1 MVAKSATFVSGS
13 QRSGSSSEPEDETI
27 LRRVL
32 RQVATGLLV
41 LSVVVTMLTQGAV
54 YPVSISLACILMAAS
69 MALAYLAMGLPRA
82 TRSLFVAVLACWL
95 FAVLWSVVQTL
106 DTPFGLAG
114 HSAWRV
120 LPEFGIKATASISP
134 MPGAVPDAILS
145 ISLPAMAILTVL
157 MLFRRDSV
165 IERALRVFA
174 VAGGL
179 MAVFALFQY
188 VAFPRSL
195 MFGDKQ
201 YYLGNLTAPFVNRNT
216 AATFYGVTLI
226 ALLSTYKGFRFQL
239 IPGSPFLYR
248 RSGWTPAQ
256 AMRWAL
262 LVFAAFGAVL
272 ATSSR
277 GGVLATFIALF
288 AMFTLATFFPA
299 TPHTE
304 AGLAARTTEDGKTR
318 VIRII
323 GILLAL
329 LIVAGVFAGRVV
341 LRAEVQGSEDGRFC
355 VLPGILAAIRDNL
368 VLGAGPGAFINV
380 FPAYRDAA
388 CGVTGVWDMA
398 HNVYL
403 DGMLGLGLPFIMVV
417 LVLFAT
423 VMQLLR
429 RGLLNRKSRRFVV
442 VGGIASIILVAIHS
456 AIDFSLQIPG
466 FATWWAVYLGM
477 IGSIGGG
484 RLSSSEMK
492 N

>member
-1 MVAKSATFVSGS
+1 MAAKSATFVSGN

-32 RQVATGLLV
+32 RQVATTLLV

-54 YPVSISLACILMAAS
+54 YPVSVSLACILMAAS

-82 TRSLFVAVLACWL
+82 TRNLFVTVLTCWL
-95 FAVLWSVVQTL
+95 CAVLWSVMQTL
-106 DTPFGLAG
+106 HSPFGLAG
-114 HSAWRV
+114 HPAWTV
-120 LPEFGIKATASISP
+120 LPEFGIEAAASISP
-134 MPGAVPDAILS
+134 MPGAIPDAILS

-165 IERALRVFA
+165 VERALRVFA

-188 VAFPRSL
+188 VVFPRSL

-201 YYLGNLTAPFVNRNT
+201 YYFGNLTAPFVNRNT

-226 ALLSTYKGFRFQL
+226 ALLSTYKGFRFQV
-239 IPGSPFLYR
+239 IPGSKFLYQ

-288 AMFTLATFFPA
+288 VMFTLATLFPA

-304 AGLAARTTEDGKTR
+304 AGLAARSTEDGKTR
-318 VIRII
+318 LIRII
-323 GILLAL
+323 GIVLAL
-329 LIVAGVFAGRVV
+329 LVVAGIFAGRVV
-341 LRAEVQGSEDGRFC
+341 LRAEVQGTEDGRFC
-355 VLPGILAAIRDNL
+355 VLPGIFAAIRDHL

-388 CGVTGVWDMA
+388 CGVVGVWDMA

-403 DGMLGLGLPFIMVV
+403 DGVLALGLAFIV
-417 LVLFAT
+417 LTLVFLAT
-423 VMQLLR
+423 IILLLH
-429 RGLLNRKSRRFVV
+429 RGILSRKSRRFVV
-442 VGGIASIILVAIHS
+442 VGCIASAVLVAIHS

-466 FATWWAVYLGM
+466 FATWWALYLGM
-477 IGSIGGG
+477 AGSICGG
-484 RLSSSEMK
+484 RLGSSEMK